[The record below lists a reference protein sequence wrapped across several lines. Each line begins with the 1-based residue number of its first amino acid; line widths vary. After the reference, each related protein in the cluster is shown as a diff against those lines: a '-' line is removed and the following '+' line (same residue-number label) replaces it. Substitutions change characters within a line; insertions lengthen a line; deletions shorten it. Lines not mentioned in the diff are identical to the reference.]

1 MGAVRP
7 DAYEQS
13 RDVTTTGRR
22 VLVLRSCRPAQFT
35 DAVRVARERCPG
47 AKVIA
52 VSHRGHRA
60 ALAAAGVDEIVE
72 IPGRRFGVFRLPP
85 WAMWQLRRRRA
96 TDVVVPQMTTQNE
109 AYTNLYWLAL
119 CLAPARVTLLAGD
132 EPPRTFDRDGFRAFA
147 LAHVFGSPLASP
159 RLDAPR
165 LLGLLLRAWLKR
177 RPTLAS
183 VSGRPLRVLHV
194 ISSLGVGGAQRQLAE
209 LVNRTPPDQF
219 DVEVLVL
226 GRSDGEFSRA
236 WLSRDDVRVT
246 FLRSWPRMADAA
258 REVQRHCEQ
267 GSFDIVH
274 TWLFMA
280 NAVGVAGAR
289 LAGVPRVIASV
300 RNLSLWK
307 RTWYRQWW
315 FRAADVLLSRAA
327 DVVTVNATA
336 LVHDHAAWALLP
348 ARRVEVI
355 HNGLDPS
362 GFLRE
367 AGDARQALREAAGL
381 PGDALVVGTT
391 GRLAPEKDHRTF
403 LRMVR
408 NLRRLRPAVRGVI
421 VGDGALRAELEAEAA
436 AIGVEG
442 SVVFLGERRDAR
454 RLMAGFDLF
463 VLPSAIEGFPNV
475 LLEAAFLGVPAI
487 ASRVGGS
494 ADVLPDGDATFAV
507 GDDSCATG
515 QALRLLDDRVAA
527 AAHAARTRAR
537 ALALFTADR
546 MAAAWLSL
554 YTRCPIEENVQ

>member
-7 DAYEQS
+7 DAYTQS
-13 RDVTTTGRR
+13 GDVAETRRR
-22 VLVLRSCRPAQFT
+22 VLILRSCRPAQFA
-35 DAVRVARERCPG
+35 DAVRVAREQCPG
-47 AKVIA
+47 AEVVA

-60 ALAAAGVDEIVE
+60 ALVAAGVDDIVE

-85 WAMWQLRRRRA
+85 WTLLRLRRLGA
-96 TDVVVPQMTTQNE
+96 TDVIVPQMSAQHS

-119 CLAPARVTLLAGD
+119 ALASARVRLLAGD
-132 EPPRTFDRDGFRAFA
+132 EPPRTFDRAVFRAFA
-147 LAHVFGSPLASP
+147 LEQAFGSPWASP

-165 LLGLLLRAWLKR
+165 LLVLLLRAWLTR
-177 RPTLAS
+177 RPAVAS
-183 VSGRPLRVLHV
+183 TSGRRLRVLHV

-209 LVNRTPPDQF
+209 LVNRTPADRF

-236 WLSRDDVRVT
+236 WFARDDVRVT
-246 FLRSWPRMADAA
+246 FLQSWPRLADAV
-258 REVQRHCEQ
+258 REVRRHCEQ
-267 GSFDIVH
+267 GRFDVVH

-315 FRAADVLLSRAA
+315 FRPADVLLSRAA

-336 LVHDHAAWALLP
+336 LVDDHAAWAMLSSS
-348 ARRVEVI
+348 RVQVI

-367 AGDARQALREAAGL
+367 AGDARRAVREAAGL
-381 PGDALVVGTT
+381 PDDALVIGTT

-403 LRMVR
+403 LRIVR
-408 NLRRLRPAVRGVI
+408 NLRRLRPSVRGVV
-421 VGDGALRAELEAEAA
+421 VGDGALRADLEAEAA
-436 AIGVEG
+436 RTGVEG
-442 SVVFLGERRDAR
+442 GVVFLGERRDAR

-494 ADVLPDGDATFAV
+494 SDVLPGGDATFDV
-507 GDDSCATG
+507 GDDSRATE
-515 QALRLLDDRVAA
+515 QALRLLEDPAAA
-527 AAHAARTRAR
+527 AAHAAHTRAR
-537 ALALFTADR
+537 ALTLFTADR

-554 YTRCPIEENVQ
+554 YTHCPTEENVQ